1 MSHTLYPEGKGGSK
15 PAYNK
20 TTGILE
26 FINISG
32 EIIYAVDAVNKL
44 VYGGGVVNFV
54 KKRFT
59 VAQVNSGATILAAIP
74 GYKYRMIDCSMA
86 AEGGNAATATSV
98 EVSATQATSGVD
110 LVSNTVGI
118 LTDDALVRMG
128 ITNSTL
134 LANGAWADANDANTA
149 ITISKTGSSLATATH
164 INVYM
169 TYVVEPA

>member
-1 MSHTLYPEGKGGSK
+1 MDSSLYPQGHGGLK
-15 PAYNK
+15 AKYNK
-20 TTGILE
+20 TTKVRETKNG
-26 FINISG
+26 SG
-32 EIIYAVDAVNKL
+32 TFVYAIDPATSQVF
-44 VYGGGVVNFV
+44 GGGIVNYV

-59 VAQVNSGATILAAIP
+59 AAEVNAGDTILAAKP

-98 EVSATQATSGVD
+98 EVSATQSTSVVD
-110 LVSNTVGI
+110 LISNTVGI

-149 ITISKTGSSLATATH
+149 ITISCTTNNLATATH

-169 TYVVEPA
+169 TYVVESA

>member
-1 MSHTLYPEGKGGSK
+1 MDARTYPVGKGGSK
-15 PAYNK
+15 PVYNK
-20 TTGILE
+20 TTGVLE
-26 FINISG
+26 FFNSSG
-32 EIIYAVDAVNKL
+32 DVIYALDPATKEVF
-44 VYGGGVVNFV
+44 GGGVVNYV

-59 VAQVNSGATILAAIP
+59 VAEVNAGDTILAARP

-86 AEGGNAATATSV
+86 AEGGAAGTATSV
-98 EVSATQATSGVD
+98 EVSATQSAASVD

-134 LANGAWADANDANTA
+134 LANGLWAAANDANTA
-149 ITISKTGSSLATATH
+149 ITIGKTGGALDTATH

-169 TYVVEPA
+169 TYVVEAA

>member
-1 MSHTLYPEGKGGSK
+1 MDSSLYPQGHGGLK
-15 PAYNK
+15 AKYNK
-20 TTGILE
+20 TTKVRETKNG
-26 FINISG
+26 SG
-32 EIIYAVDAVNKL
+32 TFVYAIDPATSQVF
-44 VYGGGVVNFV
+44 GGGIVNYV

-59 VAQVNSGATILAAIP
+59 VAEVNAGDTILAAKP
-74 GYKYRMIDCSMA
+74 GYKYLMIDCSIA
-86 AEGGNAATATSV
+86 AEGGNAASATSV
-98 EVSATQATSGVD
+98 EVCATQTTSVD

-149 ITISKTGSSLATATH
+149 ITISKTGSNLATATH

-169 TYVVEPA
+169 TYVVEAA